1 MPLLPATEDSIGRA
15 AEALA
20 TGGLVAFPTE
30 TVYGLGADAREAN
43 AVAKIFAAKDRPQ
56 FNPLIVHVP
65 DLATAESLAAF
76 GAEARALAAAFWPGP
91 LTIVA
96 PRRPACGIADLVTA
110 GLGTIALRV
119 PGHPIARALLEKARL
134 PIAAPSANRSGR
146 ISPTEA
152 GHVAAELGDI
162 PDVILDGGSCERGL
176 ESTVVSVVGDTPT
189 LLRLG
194 AVPRPEIEAVLGR
207 PIEMAREDA
216 PIASPGQLERHYAP
230 QTPVRLNATNVEP
243 DEALLAFGP
252 DIPAGAVSTLNLS
265 AKGDP
270 AEAATRLFAALRT
283 LDESGAR
290 AIAVMPIP
298 DEGLGEAINDR
309 LRRAAKA
316 R

>member
-1 MPLLPATEDSIGRA
+1 M
-15 AEALA
+15 
-20 TGGLVAFPTE
+20 V
-30 TVYGLGADAREAN
+30 
-43 AVAKIFAAKDRPQ
+43 KD
-56 FNPLIVHVP
+56 
-65 DLATAESLAAF
+65 
-76 GAEARALAAAFWPGP
+76 
-91 LTIVA
+91 
-96 PRRPACGIADLVTA
+96 
-110 GLGTIALRV
+110 
-119 PGHPIARALLEKARL
+119 
-134 PIAAPSANRSGR
+134 
-146 ISPTEA
+146 
-152 GHVAAELGDI
+152 
-162 PDVILDGGSCERGL
+162 
-176 ESTVVSVVGDTPT
+176 
-189 LLRLG
+189 
-194 AVPRPEIEAVLGR
+194 
-207 PIEMAREDA
+207 DA